1 MSQGKELTYKQ
12 KQAIVD
18 VKKYM
23 DQEKVYGKSASTR
36 NPSFTYSAGPEFQS
50 INSQNSSVGG
60 QQK

>member
-1 MSQGKELTYKQ
+1 MAQGKELTYEQ

-23 DQEKVYGKSASTR
+23 DQEKRQGKAAF
-36 NPSFTYSAGPEFQS
+36 NPKPNFTYSTGTEFQS
-50 INSQNSSVGG
+50 VNSQNSSVGG